1 MYLTCFCP
9 IPEST
14 IDRWASPHDRYN
26 GYGWEL
32 GSEMVGREKKKEKKK
47 QKSWAVLHSIHGGG
61 RGRFFVISGA
71 QSSTIGPIVGRI
83 HCACGGLR

>member
-32 GSEMVGREKKKEKKK
+32 GSEMVGREKKKGKKNK
-47 QKSWAVLHSIHGGG
+47 RVGLCCTLYMGGEEGVFLLFPAHNRPQSGRSLEGFIARAVG
-61 RGRFFVISGA
+61 
-71 QSSTIGPIVGRI
+71 
-83 HCACGGLR
+83 